1 MFASRSFSEPS
12 FNDTNSSE
20 AKDPEKTR
28 YSRPEELEYA
38 DKEVTESNQTG
49 LRYKMPDENISKS
62 YGLEKENKE
71 FDQSKEAR
79 LSPELNFSVSK
90 AHEQTRKNL
99 PVETDYVDK
108 EASSSQSEASTE
120 APVGKKGKSGG
131 MATKKKGFGQ
141 SKEDIKKPTSGFSV
155 SKAPLKTVK
164 GSAPVS
170 PTKTTVSPSHSKTF
184 QFKSPSKSS
193 SIPKGTSTPL
203 KTSGKMAPD
212 LHSQETVEDSHPK
225 EPSLLKM
232 KQSRKKKK

>member
-131 MATKKKGFGQ
+131 MATKKKGVWPIKRRH
-141 SKEDIKKPTSGFSV
+141 KEAHFRLFSV
-155 SKAPLKTVK
+155 KSTPENCQRLCSSVTYKNY
-164 GSAPVS
+164 SVS
-170 PTKTTVSPSHSKTF
+170 ITF
-184 QFKSPSKSS
+184 QDFSVQKSF
-193 SIPKGTSTPL
+193 
-203 KTSGKMAPD
+203 
-212 LHSQETVEDSHPK
+212 
-225 EPSLLKM
+225 
-232 KQSRKKKK
+232 